1 MDARELTTAPIPF
14 ATAKHYDWPY
24 TCRHCGKSFSGR
36 KRQFCSDDCAAKAKR
51 QREKQQKAAKRI
63 SKRPFTPRRNPNP
76 IIDGM
81 RVCLVCSENLPV
93 SEYRVRKD
101 PRCNSGESITG
112 YCNSCERKRTKSWA
126 KLRTTEQRR
135 QERARIAARKGKS
148 YGERGKFDPELFE
161 MQQERLAQANAYQ
174 AWRWWLTQAP
184 DVWIAAYY
192 EAKGAPWANPRLS
205 EADQYRIRYRM
216 DLDFNLKK
224 RVRVQHAKKAKRD
237 GVSDLIRSAI
247 RRNGASNRVEELC
260 GYSISE
266 LRQHIE
272 RQFTKGMTW
281 DRYMA
286 GEIHIDHIV
295 PQKAFNMQDDNE
307 WRACWALT
315 NLQPLWAKD
324 NLTKGGKIL
333 YLI

>member
-81 RVCLVCSENLPV
+81 RVCLVCSENQPV
-93 SEYRVRKD
+93 SEYRVIKD
-101 PRCNSGESITG
+101 PKCKSGETITG
-112 YCNSCERKRTKSWA
+112 YCNSCEKKRA

-135 QERARIAARKGKS
+135 QERARIAARKGKT
-148 YGERGKFDPELFE
+148 YVDREKLDLVFFE
-161 MQQERLAQANAYQ
+161 KQQERLAQANAYQ

-184 DVWIAAYY
+184 DSWIAAYY
-192 EAKGAPWANPRLS
+192 KAKGEPWAN
-205 EADQYRIRYRM
+205 
-216 DLDFNLKK
+216 
-224 RVRVQHAKKAKRD
+224 
-237 GVSDLIRSAI
+237 
-247 RRNGASNRVEELC
+247 RRNGTSNRVEELC
-260 GYSISE
+260 GYSIAE

-281 DRYMA
+281 DRFMS

-295 PQKAFNMQDDNE
+295 PQKSFDLQDDTE
-307 WRACWALT
+307 WRACWSLT
-315 NLQPLWAKD
+315 NLRPMWAKD
-324 NLTKGGKIL
+324 NLEKRDRVL
-333 YLI
+333 YLL